1 MMPAWSDLVHNL
13 RLDLLSAVVLSIL
26 LGGAIGFERELKGKA
41 AGLRTNILICMG
53 AALFTQVGIDLSVGT
68 PDKSRIAAQIV
79 TGVGFLGAGTI
90 LHGKGTITGLT
101 SAATIWL
108 VAAIGTA
115 VGAGEYYMA
124 SGTTLIALAVLRV
137 LGSSEEFI
145 RRRAEVSKVRIELEN
160 DPRRVDDI
168 EVLARQA
175 GVQVDEI
182 THEVVDGKLIVG
194 ITLRGPKRNQDQ
206 AKLALL
212 RATGAYTVSLEEE

>member
-1 MMPAWSDLVHNL
+1 VSPAWSSFVQNF

-26 LGGAIGFERELKGKA
+26 LGGAIGLERELKGKA

-53 AALFTQVGIDLSVGT
+53 AALFTRVGIDLSGST
-68 PDKSRIAAQIV
+68 PDTSRVAAQVV

-90 LHGKGTITGLT
+90 LHGKGSITGLT

-108 VAAIGTA
+108 VAAIGTS
-115 VGAGEYYMA
+115 VGAGDYYLA
-124 SGTTLIALAVLRV
+124 SGTTLIALAVLRI
-137 LGSSEEFI
+137 LGWSEDYL
-145 RRRAEVSKVRIELEN
+145 RRRAGVSKVRIELEN
-160 DPRRVDDI
+160 DPRRVEDV
-168 EVLARQA
+168 ETLARQA

-194 ITLRGPKRNQDQ
+194 VTLRGPKRNQDQ

-212 RATGAYTVSLEEE
+212 RATGTYTVSLEEE